1 MAGST
6 GRAWSFAALVA
17 VLVVAADQL
26 TKHLIDGSLAD
37 GDHTDVIPGLLQLV
51 HATNHGVAF
60 SVSAGGPTL
69 VLVVIGV
76 AVAGIVGYFATHT
89 DRPLIWLPTG
99 MMVGGAVGNLVDR
112 IRAGAVTDFIKLP
125 HWPAFNLADTSITLG
140 VVALLFVL
148 RDDGTPSPR
157 SG

>member
-1 MAGST
+1 VARVTS
-6 GRAWSFAALVA
+6 RAWSLAALVA
-17 VLVVAADQL
+17 GFVVVADQL
-26 TKHLIDGSLAD
+26 TKHLVDGSLAD
-37 GDHTDVIPGLLQLV
+37 GDRTDVIPGLLQLV
-51 HATNHGVAF
+51 HATNNGVAF
-60 SVSAGGPTL
+60 SLSAGGPTL

-76 AVAGIVGYFATHT
+76 AVAGIVGYFATHL

-112 IRAGAVTDFIKLP
+112 IRLGAVTDFIKLP

-148 RDDGTPSPR
+148 RDDGTS
-157 SG
+157 STG

>member
-1 MAGST
+1 VAGST
-6 GRAWSFAALVA
+6 RRAWSSA
-17 VLVVAADQL
+17 VLVAAVVVAVDQL
-26 TKHLIDGSLAD
+26 TKHLIIDSIAD
-37 GDHTDVIPGLLQLV
+37 GDHRDLIPGLQLV

-76 AVAGIVGYFATHT
+76 AVAAIIGYFATHH

-112 IRAGAVTDFIKLP
+112 IRLGAVTDFIKLP

-140 VVALLFVL
+140 VVALLLVL
-148 RDDGTPSPR
+148 RDDGTPSTR
-157 SG
+157 

>member
-1 MAGST
+1 VAPST
-6 GRAWSFAALVA
+6 GRAWSSAALVA
-17 VLVVAADQL
+17 ALVVAADQL
-26 TKHLIDGSLAD
+26 TKHLIDGSIAE
-37 GDHTDVIPGLLQLV
+37 GDHTQVIPGLLQLV
-51 HATNHGVAF
+51 HATNNGVAF

-76 AVAGIVGYFATHT
+76 AVAAIVGYFATHH

-112 IRAGAVTDFIKLP
+112 IRSGAVTDFIKLP

-140 VVALLFVL
+140 VLALLFVL
-148 RDDGTPSPR
+148 RDDGTPSTR
-157 SG
+157 

>member
-1 MAGST
+1 VASST
-6 GRAWSFAALVA
+6 RRAWSYATLAAA
-17 VLVVAADQL
+17 AVVAADQL
-26 TKHLIDGSLAD
+26 TKHLINSSIAD
-37 GDHTDVIPGLLQLV
+37 GGHRNVIPGLQLV
-51 HATNHGVAF
+51 HATNDGVAF

-69 VLVVIGV
+69 VLVVIAI
-76 AVAGIVGYFATHT
+76 AVAAIVGYFATHA

-99 MMVGGAVGNLVDR
+99 MMVGGALGNLVDR

-148 RDDGTPSPR
+148 RDDGTS
-157 SG
+157 STG

>member
-1 MAGST
+1 VARSA
-6 GRAWSFAALVA
+6 GRAWSSAALVA
-17 VLVVAADQL
+17 VVVAAADQL

-37 GDHTDVIPGLLQLV
+37 GDHRDLIPGLLQLV

-60 SVSAGGPTL
+60 SVSAGGPQV
-69 VLVVIGV
+69 VLVVIAI
-76 AVAGIVGYFATHT
+76 AVAAIVGYFATHH

-112 IRAGAVTDFIKLP
+112 VRAGAVTDFIKLP

-140 VVALLFVL
+140 VVVLFFAL
-148 RDDGTPSPR
+148 RDDRTPGTP
-157 SG
+157 

>member
-1 MAGST
+1 MSGST
-6 GRAWSFAALVA
+6 GRAWSFAVLVA
-17 VLVVAADQL
+17 AVVLAGDQL
-26 TKHLIDGSLAD
+26 TKHLIKSSIPD
-37 GDHTDVIPGLLQLV
+37 GDHRDLIPGLQLV
-51 HATNHGVAF
+51 HATNDGVAF

-69 VLVVIGV
+69 VLIVIGI
-76 AVAGIVGYFATHT
+76 AVAAIVGYFATHH

-112 IRAGAVTDFIKLP
+112 IRLGAVTDFIKLP

-148 RDDGTPSPR
+148 RDDGSPSTR
-157 SG
+157 

>member
-6 GRAWSFAALVA
+6 GRAWSYAGLLA
-17 VLVVAADQL
+17 VIVVAADQV

-37 GDHTDVIPGLLQLV
+37 GDHRRLLPGLELV
-51 HATNHGVAF
+51 HATNNGVAF
-60 SVSAGGPTL
+60 SVSAGGPTV
-69 VLVVIGV
+69 VLVVIGL
-76 AVAGIVGYFATHT
+76 AVAAIVGYFATHH
-89 DRPLIWLPTG
+89 DRRLIWLPTG

-112 IRAGAVTDFIKLP
+112 IREGAVTDFIKVP

-148 RDDGTPSPR
+148 RDDGSSSPS
-157 SG
+157 

>member
-1 MAGST
+1 VAPAT

-26 TKHLIDGSLAD
+26 TKHLINGSIAE
-37 GDHTDVIPGLLQLV
+37 GDHTQVIPGVLQLV
-51 HATNHGVAF
+51 HATNNGVAF

-76 AVAGIVGYFATHT
+76 AVVAIVGYFATHH

-112 IRAGAVTDFIKLP
+112 IRLGAVTDFIKLP

-140 VVALLFVL
+140 VFALLFVL
-148 RDDGTPSPR
+148 RDDGTPSTR
-157 SG
+157 